1 MRVTRLHA
9 NATFMGCT
17 VAVFAV
23 VGMLVAC
30 SAATDGASAV
40 SADATELAV
49 TTPTTT
55 QPSPASSPD
64 SPTPAP
70 SASIAATPSATVT
83 PTDQSAP
90 RRAYILGD
98 SLTYKARAFM
108 EAALLA
114 KGWISNPATDSR
126 IGRGVAEGL
135 SILAQQQDLPE
146 TVLIA
151 LGTNDWLATPDQ
163 AADWVAQ
170 ARSIIGPQR
179 ELIWVNVQM
188 DGERFTNYVNV
199 NEGLRHGVRADNRTQ
214 LKAGATGRSF
224 LADWA
229 AFTKD
234 NGIRHNHDG
243 VHYKAGAFKRRMEF
257 YAAAL
262 AGEPSIAVYSFPKRS
277 TPSVVRAT
285 RGKTSGGCSF
295 ACSAKEAPVACH
307 P

>member
-9 NATFMGCT
+9 NATFTGRT

-23 VGMLVAC
+23 VGTLVAC
-30 SAATDGASAV
+30 SAAADGASAV
-40 SADATELAV
+40 SSDTTKPAV
-49 TTPTTT
+49 TAPATT

-64 SPTPAP
+64 SPTPPP
-70 SASIAATPSATVT
+70 SASNAATPAGTGT

-98 SLTYKARAFM
+98 SLTYKARAYM

-114 KGWISNPATDSR
+114 QGWVSNPAADSR

-135 SILAQQQDLPE
+135 GILSQQQDLPE

-163 AADWVAQ
+163 AAAWVAQ

-199 NEGLRHGVRADNRTQ
+199 NEGLRQGIRADNRTQ
-214 LKAGATGRSF
+214 RKDGATGRSF

-243 VHYKAGAFKRRMEF
+243 VHYKAGAFKRRMDF
-257 YAAAL
+257 YAAVL
-262 AGEPSIAVYSFPKRS
+262 AGDPMVATYTFPKRPAVP
-277 TPSVVRAT
+277 TTNP
-285 RGKTSGGCSF
+285 
-295 ACSAKEAPVACH
+295 
-307 P
+307 